1 MRPLVLPPVPDV
13 QHRVP
18 LLRHQP
24 LRLVAVH
31 EAHLRADGDGGDG
44 GPPQG
49 QAAAA
54 PPGGAIPE
62 PYGYP
67 RTSAPHGIG
76 CSERSQIN
84 NGKNE
89 GGKRILAH
97 LGGEKAVDRPR
108 TAISVS

>member
-31 EAHLRADGDGGDG
+31 EAHLRADGHGGGG

-62 PYGYP
+62 PHGYP
-67 RTSAPHGIG
+67 RTSEPRGFVA
-76 CSERSQIN
+76 Q
-84 NGKNE
+84 NE
-89 GGKRILAH
+89 ARLTMEKMEGEAH
-97 LGGEKAVDRPR
+97 LGSPWGREGSR
-108 TAISVS
+108 

>member
-1 MRPLVLPPVPDV
+1 MVLDVERDVGGAPDVRPLVLPPVPDV

-31 EAHLRADGDGGDG
+31 EAHLRADGHGGCG

-54 PPGGAIPE
+54 PPRGAMPE
-62 PYGYP
+62 PHGYP
-67 RTSAPHGIG
+67 RTS
-76 CSERSQIN
+76 ETEMN
-84 NGKNE
+84 
-89 GGKRILAH
+89 L
-97 LGGEKAVDRPR
+97 LLKAELLY
-108 TAISVS
+108 